1 MSKKNVEAKAKGKA
15 GKKNWGLSLEGASS
29 VPNNIRQSAGPAGA
43 GAFRHCLT
51 MQSLRAEL
59 FKMVDRN
66 VIEQYGTKLNSDVAR
81 QLWAMLGLVQ
91 SCRSEATMGQAFLSS
106 PIDRTRWN
114 CPAHLKEYLPL
125 GGEGRNDGT
134 LRR

>member
-1 MSKKNVEAKAKGKA
+1 MSKKNVEAKSKGESRE
-15 GKKNWGLSLEGASS
+15 KKYQVE
-29 VPNNIRQSAGPAGA
+29 RRTRGA

-81 QLWAMLGLVQ
+81 QLWAMLGLV
-91 SCRSEATMGQAFLSS
+91 
-106 PIDRTRWN
+106 
-114 CPAHLKEYLPL
+114 
-125 GGEGRNDGT
+125 
-134 LRR
+134 